1 MILSGSVM
9 RFNPQSRSFT
19 SQGPNGKWQPKG
31 PVKLAEQG
39 VSENKPQAPP
49 GPQVLAQKPTST
61 SRP

>member
-1 MILSGSVM
+1 M

-31 PVKLAEQG
+31 PVKLVEQG

-49 GPQVLAQKPTST
+49 GPQILSQKPTST
-61 SRP
+61 GRP